1 MSSCLV
7 RSCRF
12 VLGWAVVV
20 VASACEGPADL
31 DGEVTT
37 LIVQGVV
44 EDAAATPVAG
54 AIVHVGWRPGGCGNL
69 SELEPD
75 TTAADGAFQVAAWS
89 WGTFSESCANVRAE
103 PPANQGLREATV
115 QVERVPLHPKD
126 GPDTL
131 TLRLTLTPS

>member
-1 MSSCLV
+1 MPSCPVRLRRYMLGGALLV
-7 RSCRF
+7 M
-12 VLGWAVVV
+12 
-20 VASACEGPADL
+20 ASACQGPAEL

-44 EDAAATPVAG
+44 EDGTATPVSG
-54 AIVHVGWRPGGCGNL
+54 AIVHVGWRPGGCDDL
-69 SELEPD
+69 SEFGPD
-75 TTAADGAFQVAAWS
+75 TTTADGAFQVAAWS
-89 WGTFSESCANVRAE
+89 WGTFSESCVNVRAE

-131 TLRLTLTPS
+131 TLRLTLTPL